1 MFLDDELIQI
11 TKSAELTTPE
21 GVQKLNVDLCERCE
35 SYYKSKL
42 DGNGIPHP
50 SQIKAT
56 LDRTFNLWD
65 SFVKM
70 LEKDNDKSLNV
81 LAPLLKKHSFKYQFL
96 QNEQMNKI
104 YTKLGG

>member
-1 MFLDDELIQI
+1 MFLDDELLKIA
-11 TKSAELTTPE
+11 KEADATTPE
-21 GVQKLNVDLCERCE
+21 GLQKLNVDLCEKCE

-42 DGNGIPHP
+42 GGSGIPHP

-70 LEKDNDKSLNV
+70 AKKDSDKKLNI
-81 LAPLLKKHSFKYQFL
+81 LAPLFEKHSFKHQFL
-96 QNEQMNKI
+96 QNEEMNKI

>member
-1 MFLDDELIQI
+1 MFLDDELLKMVKEADI
-11 TKSAELTTPE
+11 TTAE
-21 GVQKLNVDLCERCE
+21 GIQKLNVDLCERCE

-42 DGNGIPHP
+42 TDNMPHP
-50 SQIKAT
+50 TQIKAT

-70 LEKDNDKSLNV
+70 ALNDNDKAINI
-81 LAPLLKKHSFKYQFL
+81 LATLFTTHSFKNQFL
-96 QNEQMNKI
+96 QNKEMNEI